1 MNNNQLALL
10 VKKSEIDKEEKVN
23 SRRFKMAEHFLKNL
37 GKGSDWLIKENL
49 KLLYFYKDFDFVIKA
64 VKELQ
69 EKNESEYLAKY
80 IEEFFN
86 GSLDVDDL
94 LESQERVRKLRESR
108 DRMLKETEETK
119 TNENISLLINCQKNN
134 VPNFV
139 SNNVGNA
146 YTKSK
151 SC

>member
-37 GKGSDWLIKENL
+37 GNGSDWLIKENL
-49 KLLYFYKDFDFVIKA
+49 KLLYFYKDFDFVITA
-64 VKELQ
+64 VKKLQ
-69 EKNESEYLAKY
+69 EENESEYLAKY

-86 GSLDVDDL
+86 GNLDVDDL

-119 TNENISLLINCQKNN
+119 TNENISLLMNCQKNN

-151 SC
+151 RC

>member
-1 MNNNQLALL
+1 MNNSQLALL
-10 VKKSEIDKEEKVN
+10 VKKSEIDKEEKIN

-64 VKELQ
+64 VTELQ
-69 EKNESEYLAKY
+69 AKNGSEYLAKY

-139 SNNVGNA
+139 SNNVSNA